1 MEGMVHLD
9 RLMEVMQDNMA
20 VVVVVEVIM
29 QVLEEMVVLY

>member
-1 MEGMVHLD
+1 LD